1 MFHDVCIPPMHKA
14 KWILVIF
21 RNPPRKVKRRN
32 FSIFNL
38 IASDLAISE
47 RKSPGPQRVLM

>member
-47 RKSPGPQRVLM
+47 RESPGPQRVLM

>member
-1 MFHDVCIPPMHKA
+1 VYPAYAQGKID
-14 KWILVIF
+14 LVIF